1 VEAEPEEEVEPG
13 EEAGTA
19 EVTEIETLEMTTK
32 TATRVKTKPET
43 ETATPETATPEIA
56 TPEIATPETATLETK
71 TLETETLETGIP
83 KTETETLEMATET
96 EMEMEGERR
105 SRKWWLSKRNTI
117 ANRDQKATELQIRS
131 SATSKLR
138 SSMYFSIQSFTN
150 M

>member
-1 VEAEPEEEVEPG
+1 MEAEPEEEVGPG

-56 TPEIATPETATLETK
+56 TPETA

-83 KTETETLEMATET
+83 KTLEMATET

-131 SATSKLR
+131 NATSK
-138 SSMYFSIQSFTN
+138 Q
-150 M
+150 

>member
-1 VEAEPEEEVEPG
+1 MEAEPEEEVEPG

-43 ETATPETATPEIA
+43 ETATPETA

>member
-1 VEAEPEEEVEPG
+1 VEAEPEEEVGPG

-56 TPEIATPETATLETK
+56 TPEIATPEIATPETA

-83 KTETETLEMATET
+83 KTLEMATET

-131 SATSKLR
+131 SATSK
-138 SSMYFSIQSFTN
+138 Q
-150 M
+150 

>member
-1 VEAEPEEEVEPG
+1 MEAEPEEEVGPG

-56 TPEIATPETATLETK
+56 TPEIATPEIATPEIATPEIA

-83 KTETETLEMATET
+83 KTLEMATET

-131 SATSKLR
+131 SATSKLQN
-138 SSMYFSIQSFTN
+138 FNVLFQ
-150 M
+150 